1 MLVGATDAGSLRSPL
16 WGFALALPLGGL
28 LLLLA
33 APSADVHWEHHPSHF
48 WLVLGTAAVST
59 TLAFATSATA
69 LRRADARLFLISLSF
84 LAAAGFLTL
93 HALATPGVLLDGPN
107 QGFTIA
113 TPVGLLLAAVFAGWS
128 ALPLP
133 PARAQ
138 ALMRHAQLLRAGL
151 VLVMVVWAA
160 LSLGSVPPLDD
171 PTPAER
177 ASGGLVALAVLALI
191 PYAFA
196 AWRYAAMAMRT
207 GAPLL
212 LAVASAFTLLAEA
225 MVAVALA
232 RSWHASWWEWHV
244 LMLMAFGAIAY
255 SARREDGEE
264 RFSDLYLDQTAAGK
278 REVSVMFADLEGFT
292 SFSEGRDPREVSEML
307 NTYLSVAIPPIV
319 RQHGKRDQPS
329 ARPLRRGGVVER
341 GDGAQRDHR
350 PGHHHRDQRAAHEL
364 RVPHDRLRALR
375 WQRERRP
382 AGEEGRHEQAHRRG
396 DREALVRPL
405 EEHPGR
411 GERVQ
416 REEAGGGQKGQR
428 DEEQACIGA
437 PQRDAA
443 RGERE
448 RRAHGR
454 GAEHEPEVGGMVL
467 PADVGARRGEDQDQP
482 RERERQRQWGQA

>member
-1 MLVGATDAGSLRSPL
+1 MTRSPL
-16 WGFALALPLGGL
+16 WGLALSLPLVGL

-33 APSADVHWEHHPSHF
+33 APSADVHWEDHPSHF
-48 WLVLGTAAVST
+48 WLVLGTAALST
-59 TLAFATSATA
+59 TLAFATSGIA

-113 TPVGLLLAAVFAGWS
+113 TPVGLVVAAVFAGWS

-133 PARAQ
+133 PARSRAIMQ
-138 ALMRHAQLLRAGL
+138 RAQLLRAGL
-151 VLVMVVWAA
+151 IAVMVAWAA
-160 LSLGSVPPLDD
+160 VSLGSVPPLDD
-171 PTPAER
+171 PTPVER
-177 ASGGLVALAVLALI
+177 AGGGLVALALLALI

-196 AWRYAAMAMRT
+196 AWRYGSMAVRT

-244 LMLMAFGAIAY
+244 LMLTAFGAIAY

-319 RQHGKRDQPS
+319 RQHGGEIDRLIGDAIMATWGTRGDQP
-329 ARPLRRGGVVER
+329 
-341 GDGAQRDHR
+341 DHAQRAVDAALAVQHETSR
-350 PGHHHRDQRAAHEL
+350 IAAEHPGWPRFRAGVNTGEALVGLLGAESGRSYTVIGDTVNL
-364 RVPHDRLRALR
+364 ASRLEGQAPAGRVVVGEATLRALPDLR
-375 WQRERRP
+375 AEP
-382 AGEEGRHEQAHRRG
+382 L
-396 DREALVRPL
+396 EALRVK
-405 EEHPGR
+405 GR
-411 GERVQ
+411 SGSVT
-416 REEAGGGQKGQR
+416 AYLV
-428 DEEQACIGA
+428 A
-437 PQRDAA
+437 
-443 RGERE
+443 
-448 RRAHGR
+448 
-454 GAEHEPEVGGMVL
+454 
-467 PADVGARRGEDQDQP
+467 
-482 RERERQRQWGQA
+482 

>member
-1 MLVGATDAGSLRSPL
+1 VLVGATDAGSLRSPL
-16 WGFALALPLGGL
+16 WGLALALPLAGL

-48 WLVLGTAAVST
+48 WLVLSTAAVST

-113 TPVGLLLAAVFAGWS
+113 TPVGLLLAALFAGWS

-133 PARAQ
+133 PARAR
-138 ALMRHAQLLRAGL
+138 ALMRRAQLLRAGL
-151 VLVMVVWAA
+151 VGVMVVWAA

-171 PTPAER
+171 PTPTER

-264 RFSDLYLDQTAAGK
+264 RFSDLYLDHTAAGK

-292 SFSEGRDPREVSEML
+292 SFAEGRDPREVSQML
-307 NTYLSVAIPPIV
+307 NAYLRVAIPPIV
-319 RQHGKRDQPS
+319 REHDGEIDRLIGDAIMATWGTRGDQPDH
-329 ARPLRRGGVVER
+329 ARRAVE
-341 GDGAQRDHR
+341 
-350 PGHHHRDQRAAHEL
+350 AAL
-364 RVPHDRLRALR
+364 AL
-375 WQRERRP
+375 QRET
-382 AGEEGRHEQAHRRG
+382 GRIA
-396 DREALVRPL
+396 
-405 EEHPGR
+405 EEHPGWPR
-411 GERVQ
+411 FRAAVNSGEALVGVLGAESGRSYTV
-416 REEAGGGQKGQR
+416 
-428 DEEQACIGA
+428 IG
-437 PQRDAA
+437 DTVNLAA
-443 RGERE
+443 RLESQAPPGRVVIGGNTL
-448 RRAHGR
+448 RALPGTRVEALEGIRVKGR
-454 GAEHEPEVGGMVL
+454 
-467 PADVGARRGEDQDQP
+467 ADPVDAYLVDDGVSSSAR
-482 RERERQRQWGQA
+482 A

>member
-1 MLVGATDAGSLRSPL
+1 VLVGATDAGSLRSPL

-307 NTYLSVAIPPIV
+307 NAYLRVAIPPIV
-319 RQHGKRDQPS
+319 REYDGEIDRLIGDAIMATWGTRGDQPDH
-329 ARPLRRGGVVER
+329 ARRAVE
-341 GDGAQRDHR
+341 AALAMQRETGRIAAEH
-350 PGHHHRDQRAAHEL
+350 PGWPRFRAAVNSGEVL
-364 RVPHDRLRALR
+364 VGVLGAESGRSYTVIGDTVNLAARLESQAPPGRVVIGGNTLRALPGTR
-375 WQRERRP
+375 V
-382 AGEEGRHEQAHRRG
+382 
-396 DREALVRPL
+396 EALAGIRVK
-405 EEHPGR
+405 GR
-411 GERVQ
+411 ADPVDAYLVEDSVSPS
-416 REEAGGGQKGQR
+416 
-428 DEEQACIGA
+428 A
-437 PQRDAA
+437 PA
-443 RGERE
+443 
-448 RRAHGR
+448 
-454 GAEHEPEVGGMVL
+454 
-467 PADVGARRGEDQDQP
+467 
-482 RERERQRQWGQA
+482 

>member
-1 MLVGATDAGSLRSPL
+1 VRAGATDAGSLRSPL

-307 NTYLSVAIPPIV
+307 NAYLRVAIPPIV
-319 RQHGKRDQPS
+319 REYDGEIDRLIGDAIMATWGTRGDQPDH
-329 ARPLRRGGVVER
+329 ARRAVE
-341 GDGAQRDHR
+341 AALAMQRETGRIAAEH
-350 PGHHHRDQRAAHEL
+350 PGWPRFRAAVNSGEVL
-364 RVPHDRLRALR
+364 VGVLGAESGRSYTVIGDTVNLAARLESQAPPGRVVIGGNTLRALPGTR
-375 WQRERRP
+375 V
-382 AGEEGRHEQAHRRG
+382 
-396 DREALVRPL
+396 EALAGIRVK
-405 EEHPGR
+405 GR
-411 GERVQ
+411 ADPVD
-416 REEAGGGQKGQR
+416 AYLV
-428 DEEQACIGA
+428 DDSVSPSA
-437 PQRDAA
+437 PA
-443 RGERE
+443 
-448 RRAHGR
+448 
-454 GAEHEPEVGGMVL
+454 
-467 PADVGARRGEDQDQP
+467 
-482 RERERQRQWGQA
+482 